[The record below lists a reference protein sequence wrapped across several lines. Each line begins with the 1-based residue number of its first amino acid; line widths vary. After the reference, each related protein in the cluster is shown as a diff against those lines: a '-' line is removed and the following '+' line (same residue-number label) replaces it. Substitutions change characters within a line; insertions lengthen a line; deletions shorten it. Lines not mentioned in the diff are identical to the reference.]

1 MIMSIICDVFWG
13 YDRDIWNN
21 VLAGRTS
28 GLCCTGL
35 GLRQACSRKKMEP
48 QQKASFQKQI
58 EPLLP
63 AIPMLFLMFIFL
75 AADFYPCCSPE
86 QFELTWQECRLAE
99 DTYTDVSNKEQAE
112 RCFGNT
118 VPSAEPGDEQAM
130 VQNPPR
136 PLFVSLAQSYQM
148 GNMLVS
154 IGKIGVKYFLMV
166 DGRRVG
172 PVFDDIMIADGDEYA
187 PFPANYGQGRYIF
200 RGVRHG
206 AYYLVEISSNSTLS
220 SQ

>member
-1 MIMSIICDVFWG
+1 MEQCACGPNIRPVV
-13 YDRDIWNN
+13 YRP
-21 VLAGRTS
+21 VPQ
-28 GLCCTGL
+28 TGMFL
-35 GLRQACSRKKMEP
+35 KVMEP
-48 QQKASFQKQI
+48 QQKVSFQKRI

-63 AIPMLFLMFIFL
+63 AVPMLFLLFIFL

-86 QFELTWQECRLAE
+86 QFELTWQECRLAA
-99 DTYTDVSNKEQAE
+99 DTYTDISNEQQAK
-112 RCFGNT
+112 RCFGD
-118 VPSAEPGDEQAM
+118 SASSTRPGDKQAM

-136 PLFVSLAQSYQM
+136 PIFVSLAQSYQM

-172 PVFDDIMIADGDEYA
+172 PVFDDIMLNDDSEYA
-187 PFPANYGQGRYIF
+187 PFSVNYGQGRYIF

-206 AYYLVEISSNSTLS
+206 AYYLVEISSASAQNS
-220 SQ
+220 Q

>member
-1 MIMSIICDVFWG
+1 MIMSIICDIFWG
-13 YDRDIWNN
+13 YDLNIWNN
-21 VLAGRTS
+21 ALAGRTS
-28 GLCCTGL
+28 GLWCTDL
-35 GLRQACSRKKMEP
+35 GLKRACSQKHMEP

-63 AIPMLFLMFIFL
+63 VIPMLFLMFIFL

-99 DTYTDVSNKEQAE
+99 DTYADVSNEQQAE
-112 RCFGNT
+112 RCFGN
-118 VPSAEPGDEQAM
+118 SAQSAKRGDEQAM
-130 VQNPPR
+130 VHDPPR

-172 PVFDDIMIADGDEYA
+172 PVFDDIMIADGNEDA
-187 PFPANYGQGRYIF
+187 PFSVNYEQGHYIF

>member
-1 MIMSIICDVFWG
+1 MF
-13 YDRDIWNN
+13 
-21 VLAGRTS
+21 
-28 GLCCTGL
+28 
-35 GLRQACSRKKMEP
+35 RKEMEP
-48 QQKASFQKQI
+48 QQKASFRKQI

-63 AIPMLFLMFIFL
+63 AIPMLFLLFIFL
-75 AADFYPCCSPE
+75 AADFYPCCSPK
-86 QFELTWQECRLAE
+86 QFELTWQECRLAA
-99 DTYTDVSNKEQAE
+99 DTYTDVSNEQQAE

-118 VPSAEPGDEQAM
+118 APSAKPGEQAM
-130 VQNPPR
+130 VQNPPK

-172 PVFDDIMIADGDEYA
+172 PVFDDIMIANGNDEV
-187 PFPANYGQGRYIF
+187 PFSVNYGQGHYIF

-206 AYYLVEISSNSTLS
+206 AYYLVEISSVSTPTI
-220 SQ
+220 Q